1 MRTVLAAAML
11 AFLALDASAQS
22 AERPRPLQ
30 DAPPPPPLSDR
41 PSPAPSAA
49 RPVPPAATPLE
60 DAAAPAPLTER
71 IPAPEVTTRV
81 EGDQTIQEYRLKGRL
96 YMQRVTPKHGRAY
109 VLVDNKGDGTFSRL
123 EQSLDHQVRVPQWV
137 LMEF

>member
-1 MRTVLAAAML
+1 MRTILAAAML
-11 AFLALDASAQS
+11 ALLALDASAQP
-22 AERPRPLQ
+22 AKRPRQLK

-41 PSPAPSAA
+41 PASVS

-123 EQSLDHQVRVPQWV
+123 EQTLDPQVRVPQWV